1 MQLKPFYTYDEVAR
15 LEVVTVGTLTTWISR
30 DRQLPDNERRFP
42 GAFGGLI
49 PLADVKARYGLT
61 NDDVKAMDL
70 PDPAPRRVAT
80 AP

>member
-15 LEVVTVGTLTTWISR
+15 LEVVTVGTLTTWVSR
-30 DRQLPDNERRFP
+30 DRQLPEAERRFP

-49 PLADVKARYGLT
+49 PLADLKARHGWT

-70 PDPAPRRVAT
+70 PPPVPRRIAT
-80 AP
+80 A